1 MPATP
6 SDFAPGQEVSWQYVV
21 PGRYCIARCVPAV
34 VVRVGPKKVTID
46 AAPLEGGVKR
56 VAVMPENLRPRR
68 ATQPRSAWRPGD
80 AILTD
85 DGPLYPA

>member
-1 MPATP
+1 MTATP
-6 SDFAPGQEVSWQYVV
+6 SDFATGQEVSWQYVA
-21 PGRYCIARCVPAV
+21 PGGYCIAWWVLAV

-46 AAPLEGGVKR
+46 AALERGGAKR

-68 ATQPRSAWRPGD
+68 PAQPRSAWRPGD
-80 AILTD
+80 AVLTD

>member
-1 MPATP
+1 MEATP

-46 AAPLEGGVKR
+46 AALERGGVKR
-56 VAVMPENLRPRR
+56 VAVMPDNLRSRKP
-68 ATQPRSAWRPGD
+68 AHPRSAWRPGD
-80 AILTD
+80 AVLTD